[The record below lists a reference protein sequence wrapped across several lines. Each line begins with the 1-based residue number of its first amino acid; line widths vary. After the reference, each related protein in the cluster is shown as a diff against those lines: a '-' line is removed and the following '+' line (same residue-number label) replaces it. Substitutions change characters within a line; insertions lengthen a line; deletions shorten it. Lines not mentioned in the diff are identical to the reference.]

1 MSGSDE
7 CPGLFRNR
15 AGLFPHP
22 YDARKCQEGCV
33 SDIVPR
39 ISNAQKF
46 GWENMKSPRK
56 ITIHRVASTLLAA
69 AVFMWSAQ
77 GIAQDPPSAPVPKVP
92 QDSPAPPPAKSQDA
106 QTPSNQ
112 NQSDSQTTLKF
123 SVNYVFLPVTV
134 KDGGGRLVPDLTRNE
149 FRVLD
154 DNVEQRIEFFSA
166 EAFPLSVVV
175 LLDNDLK
182 AKDAEQVES
191 SLSAIVAGLSA
202 NDEAFVCRF
211 DSNFHPG
218 KGFTH
223 DQDKLL
229 TELHRTRLDKDRP
242 DVAPPAPGGPYTGPT
257 INGQSVTSPGAPP
270 TPPSTMVIGEKSTK
284 ALDDAVYEAA
294 QLLKDRGRDR
304 RKMIFLVSDG
314 ENGKGNRYTYGN
326 TVKELLRYG
335 VSVYSL
341 GVGGGFYERKF
352 SRLQSYAHDTGGD
365 VFYAAKRNSLEELY
379 SRVTEQARNQYTLGY
394 NPRGNDRAK
403 DYHTVEV
410 RVRRE
415 GLDVRTREG
424 YYSVTGPR

>member
-1 MSGSDE
+1 MRHRHRSS
-7 CPGLFRNR
+7 
-15 AGLFPHP
+15 H
-22 YDARKCQEGCV
+22 
-33 SDIVPR
+33 
-39 ISNAQKF
+39 SNAQKS

-56 ITIHRVASTLLAA
+56 ITAHWLAPVLLATA
-69 AVFMWSAQ
+69 ILVLPTRFA
-77 GIAQDPPSAPVPKVP
+77 AQDPPSAPVPKVP
-92 QDSPAPPPAKSQDA
+92 QDSPAPPPVKPQDA

-112 NQSDSQTTLKF
+112 SQSDSQTTLKF
-123 SVNYVFLPVTV
+123 AVNYVFLPVTV
-134 KDGGGRLVPDLTRNE
+134 KDSGGRLVPDLTRNE

-191 SLSAIVAGLSA
+191 SLSAILGGLSN

-211 DSNFHPG
+211 DMNFHPG
-218 KGFTH
+218 KGFTR

-229 TELHRTRLDKDRP
+229 TELHRTRLSTDRP
-242 DVAPPAPGGPYTGPT
+242 DVAGPDPGGPYAGPT
-257 INGQSVTSPGAPP
+257 INGQSAVSPGAPP
-270 TPPSTMVIGEKSTK
+270 AAASTMIIGDKSTK
-284 ALDDAVYEAA
+284 ALDDAVYEAS

-304 RKMIFLVSDG
+304 RKMIFLISDG
-314 ENGKGNRYTYGN
+314 ENGKTNHYTYGN

-365 VFYAAKRNSLEELY
+365 VFYAAKRNSLESLY

-415 GLDVRTREG
+415 GLSILTREG

>member
-1 MSGSDE
+1 MRHRHRSS
-7 CPGLFRNR
+7 
-15 AGLFPHP
+15 H
-22 YDARKCQEGCV
+22 
-33 SDIVPR
+33 
-39 ISNAQKF
+39 SNAQKS

-56 ITIHRVASTLLAA
+56 ITAHWLAPVLLATA
-69 AVFMWSAQ
+69 ILVLPTSFA
-77 GIAQDPPSAPVPKVP
+77 AQDPPSAPVPKVP
-92 QDSPAPPPAKSQDA
+92 QDSPAPPPVKPQDA

-112 NQSDSQTTLKF
+112 SQSDSQTTLKF
-123 SVNYVFLPVTV
+123 AVNYVFLPVTV
-134 KDGGGRLVPDLTRNE
+134 KDGEGRLVPDLTRNE

-166 EAFPLSVVV
+166 EAFPLSVIV

-191 SLSAIVAGLSA
+191 SLSAIIAGLSA

-218 KGFTH
+218 KGFTR

-242 DVAPPAPGGPYTGPT
+242 DVASPAPGGPFTVPT
-257 INGQSVTSPGAPP
+257 INGQSVTSPGSPP
-270 TPPSTMVIGEKSTK
+270 TAPSTMVIGEKSTK

-304 RKMIFLVSDG
+304 RKMIFLISDG
-314 ENGKGNRYTYGN
+314 ENGKGNRNTYGN
-326 TVKELLRYG
+326 TIKELLRYG

-352 SRLQSYAHDTGGD
+352 SRLQSYAHDSGGD
-365 VFYAAKRNSLEELY
+365 VFYAARRNSLEELY

-424 YYSVTGPR
+424 YYSVTAPR

>member
-1 MSGSDE
+1 MRQLYSGV
-7 CPGLFRNR
+7 L
-15 AGLFPHP
+15 L
-22 YDARKCQEGCV
+22 
-33 SDIVPR
+33 IL
-39 ISNAQKF
+39 NAQNS
-46 GWENMKSPRK
+46 GWENMKSLRK
-56 ITIHRVASTLLAA
+56 TKFLVLAPLLLACGLLCL
-69 AVFMWSAQ
+69 SGLLAQ
-77 GIAQDPPSAPVPKVP
+77 EPPAAPVPKVAPDAAKQNPRP
-92 QDSPAPPPAKSQDA
+92 QDSPIPPSQ
-106 QTPSNQ
+106 Q
-112 NQSDSQTTLKF
+112 NPTDSQSILKIN
-123 SVNYVFLPVTV
+123 VNYVFLPVTV
-134 KDGGGRLVPDLTRNE
+134 KDGDGHLVPDLTRGE
-149 FRVLD
+149 FRIFD
-154 DNVEQRIEFFSA
+154 DSVEQRLEFFSA

-182 AKDAEQVES
+182 TKDAEQVES
-191 SLSAIVAGLSA
+191 SLSAILAGLSG

-218 KGFTH
+218 KGFTR

-229 TELHRTRLDKDRP
+229 TELHRTRLSTDRP
-242 DVAPPAPGGPYTGPT
+242 DVAGPDPGGPYSGPT
-257 INGQSVTSPGAPP
+257 INGQSAVSPGAPP
-270 TPPSTMVIGEKSTK
+270 IAASTVIIGEKSTK
-284 ALDDAVYEAA
+284 ALDDAVYEAS

-304 RKMIFLVSDG
+304 RKMIFLISDG
-314 ENGKGNRYTYGN
+314 ENGKTNHYTYGN

-365 VFYAAKRNSLEELY
+365 VFYAAKRNSLESLY

-394 NPRGNDRAK
+394 NPRGNDKAK

-415 GLDVRTREG
+415 GLSILTREG

>member
-1 MSGSDE
+1 MRQLYSDV
-7 CPGLFRNR
+7 L
-15 AGLFPHP
+15 L
-22 YDARKCQEGCV
+22 
-33 SDIVPR
+33 IL
-39 ISNAQKF
+39 NAQNS
-46 GWENMKSPRK
+46 GWENMKSLRK
-56 ITIHRVASTLLAA
+56 TKFLILTPLLFASGLLCLSGLLA
-69 AVFMWSAQ
+69 Q
-77 GIAQDPPSAPVPKVP
+77 EPPAAPVPKVAPDAAKQNPPRP
-92 QDSPAPPPAKSQDA
+92 QDSQIPPSQ
-106 QTPSNQ
+106 Q
-112 NQSDSQTTLKF
+112 NPTDSQSILKIN
-123 SVNYVFLPVTV
+123 VNYVFLPVTV
-134 KDGGGRLVPDLTRNE
+134 KDGDGHLVPDLTRGE
-149 FRVLD
+149 FRIFD
-154 DNVEQRIEFFSA
+154 DSIEQRLEFFSA

-182 AKDAEQVES
+182 SKDAEQVES
-191 SLSAIVAGLSA
+191 SLSAILAGLSS

-218 KGFTH
+218 KGFTR

-229 TELHRTRLDKDRP
+229 TELHRTRLSTDRP
-242 DVAPPAPGGPYTGPT
+242 DVAGPDPGGPYSGPT
-257 INGQSVTSPGAPP
+257 INGQSAVSPGAPP
-270 TPPSTMVIGEKSTK
+270 IAASTVIIGEKSSK
-284 ALDDAVYEAA
+284 ALDDAVYEAS

-304 RKMIFLVSDG
+304 RKMIFLISDG
-314 ENGKGNRYTYGN
+314 ENGKTNHYTYGN

-365 VFYAAKRNSLEELY
+365 VFYAAKRNSLESLY

-394 NPRGNDRAK
+394 NPRGNDKAK

-415 GLDVRTREG
+415 GLSILTREG

>member
-1 MSGSDE
+1 
-7 CPGLFRNR
+7 
-15 AGLFPHP
+15 
-22 YDARKCQEGCV
+22 
-33 SDIVPR
+33 
-39 ISNAQKF
+39 
-46 GWENMKSPRK
+46 MKSPRK
-56 ITIHRVASTLLAA
+56 TKFLVLAPLLLA
-69 AVFMWSAQ
+69 SGLLCLSGLLAQ
-77 GIAQDPPSAPVPKVP
+77 EPPAAPVPKVAPDAAKQNPPRP
-92 QDSPAPPPAKSQDA
+92 QDSQIPPSQ
-106 QTPSNQ
+106 Q
-112 NQSDSQTTLKF
+112 NPTDSQSILKINV
-123 SVNYVFLPVTV
+123 SYVFLPVTV
-134 KDGGGRLVPDLTRNE
+134 KDGDGHLVPDLTRSE
-149 FRVLD
+149 FRIFD
-154 DNVEQRIEFFSA
+154 DSIEQRLEFFSA

-182 AKDAEQVES
+182 TKDAEQVES
-191 SLSAIVAGLSA
+191 SLSAILAGLSS

-218 KGFTH
+218 KGFTR

-229 TELHRTRLDKDRP
+229 TELHRTRLSTDRP
-242 DVAPPAPGGPYTGPT
+242 DVAGPDPGGPYSGPT
-257 INGQSVTSPGAPP
+257 INGQSAVSPGAPP
-270 TPPSTMVIGEKSTK
+270 IAASTVIIGEKSTK
-284 ALDDAVYEAA
+284 ALDDAVYEAS

-304 RKMIFLVSDG
+304 RKMIFLISDG
-314 ENGKGNRYTYGN
+314 ENGKTNHYTYGN

-365 VFYAAKRNSLEELY
+365 VFYAAKRNSLESLY

-394 NPRGNDRAK
+394 NPRGNDKAK

-415 GLDVRTREG
+415 GLSILTREG

>member
-1 MSGSDE
+1 MRQLYSDV
-7 CPGLFRNR
+7 L
-15 AGLFPHP
+15 L
-22 YDARKCQEGCV
+22 
-33 SDIVPR
+33 IL
-39 ISNAQKF
+39 NAQNS
-46 GWENMKSPRK
+46 GWENMKSLRK
-56 ITIHRVASTLLAA
+56 TNFLVLAPLLLVSGLLA
-69 AVFMWSAQ
+69 Q
-77 GIAQDPPSAPVPKVP
+77 EPPAAPVPKVAP
-92 QDSPAPPPAKSQDA
+92 DAAKQNPPRVQDSPIPPSQ
-106 QTPSNQ
+106 Q
-112 NQSDSQTTLKF
+112 NPTDSQSILKINV
-123 SVNYVFLPVTV
+123 SYVFLPVTV
-134 KDGGGRLVPDLTRNE
+134 KDGDGHLVPDLTRGE
-149 FRVLD
+149 FRVFD
-154 DNVEQRIEFFSA
+154 DSVEQRLEFFSA

-182 AKDAEQVES
+182 TKDAEQVES
-191 SLSAIVAGLSA
+191 SLSAILAGLSS

-218 KGFTH
+218 KGFTR

-229 TELHRTRLDKDRP
+229 TELHRTRLSTDRP
-242 DVAPPAPGGPYTGPT
+242 DVAGPDPGGPYSGPT
-257 INGQSVTSPGAPP
+257 INGQSAVSPGAPP
-270 TPPSTMVIGEKSTK
+270 IAASTVIIGEKSTK
-284 ALDDAVYEAA
+284 ALDDAVYEAS

-304 RKMIFLVSDG
+304 RKMIFLISDG
-314 ENGKGNRYTYGN
+314 ENGKTNHYTYGN

-365 VFYAAKRNSLEELY
+365 VFYAAKRNSLESLY

-394 NPRGNDRAK
+394 NPRGNDKAK

-415 GLDVRTREG
+415 GLSILTREG

>member
-1 MSGSDE
+1 MRQLYGDVLLILS
-7 CPGLFRNR
+7 
-15 AGLFPHP
+15 
-22 YDARKCQEGCV
+22 
-33 SDIVPR
+33 
-39 ISNAQKF
+39 AQNS
-46 GWENMKSPRK
+46 GWENMKSLRK
-56 ITIHRVASTLLAA
+56 TKFLVLAPLLLA
-69 AVFMWSAQ
+69 SGLLCLSGLLAQ
-77 GIAQDPPSAPVPKVP
+77 EPPAAPVPKVAPDAAKQNPPRP
-92 QDSPAPPPAKSQDA
+92 QDSQIPPSQ
-106 QTPSNQ
+106 Q
-112 NQSDSQTTLKF
+112 NPTDSQSILKIN
-123 SVNYVFLPVTV
+123 VNYVFLPVTV
-134 KDGGGRLVPDLTRNE
+134 KDGDGHLVPDLTRGE
-149 FRVLD
+149 FRIFD
-154 DNVEQRIEFFSA
+154 DSIEQRLEFFSA

-182 AKDAEQVES
+182 TKDAEQVES
-191 SLSAIVAGLSA
+191 SLSAILAGLSS

-218 KGFTH
+218 KGFTR

-229 TELHRTRLDKDRP
+229 TELHRTRLSTDRP
-242 DVAPPAPGGPYTGPT
+242 DVAGPDPGGPYSGPT
-257 INGQSVTSPGAPP
+257 INGQSAVSPGAPP
-270 TPPSTMVIGEKSTK
+270 IAASTVIIGEKSTK
-284 ALDDAVYEAA
+284 ALDDAVYEAS

-304 RKMIFLVSDG
+304 RKMIFLISDG
-314 ENGKGNRYTYGN
+314 ENGKTNHYTYGN

-365 VFYAAKRNSLEELY
+365 VFYAAKRNSLESLY

-394 NPRGNDRAK
+394 NPRGNDKAK

-415 GLDVRTREG
+415 GLSILTREG

>member
-1 MSGSDE
+1 
-7 CPGLFRNR
+7 
-15 AGLFPHP
+15 
-22 YDARKCQEGCV
+22 
-33 SDIVPR
+33 
-39 ISNAQKF
+39 
-46 GWENMKSPRK
+46 MKSLRK
-56 ITIHRVASTLLAA
+56 TKFLILTPLLLA
-69 AVFMWSAQ
+69 SGLLCLSGLLAQ
-77 GIAQDPPSAPVPKVP
+77 EPPAAPVPKVAPDAAKQNPPRP
-92 QDSPAPPPAKSQDA
+92 QDSQIPPSQ
-106 QTPSNQ
+106 Q
-112 NQSDSQTTLKF
+112 NPTDSQSILKIN
-123 SVNYVFLPVTV
+123 VNYVFLPVTV
-134 KDGGGRLVPDLTRNE
+134 KDGDGHLVPDLTRGE
-149 FRVLD
+149 FRIFD
-154 DNVEQRIEFFSA
+154 DSVEQRLEFFSA

-182 AKDAEQVES
+182 TKDAEQVES
-191 SLSAIVAGLSA
+191 SLSAILAGLSS

-218 KGFTH
+218 KGFTR

-229 TELHRTRLDKDRP
+229 TELHRTRLSTDRP
-242 DVAPPAPGGPYTGPT
+242 DVAGPDPGGPYSGPT
-257 INGQSVTSPGAPP
+257 INGQSAVSPGAPP
-270 TPPSTMVIGEKSTK
+270 IAASTVIIGEKSTK
-284 ALDDAVYEAA
+284 ALDDAVYEAS

-304 RKMIFLVSDG
+304 RKMIFLISDG
-314 ENGKGNRYTYGN
+314 ENGKTNHYTYDN

-365 VFYAAKRNSLEELY
+365 VFYAAKRNSLESLY

-394 NPRGNDRAK
+394 NPRGNDKAK

-415 GLDVRTREG
+415 GLSILTREG

>member
-1 MSGSDE
+1 MRQLYSNV
-7 CPGLFRNR
+7 L
-15 AGLFPHP
+15 L
-22 YDARKCQEGCV
+22 
-33 SDIVPR
+33 IL
-39 ISNAQKF
+39 NAQNS
-46 GWENMKSPRK
+46 GWENMKSLRK
-56 ITIHRVASTLLAA
+56 SKFLVLAPLLLA
-69 AVFMWSAQ
+69 SGLLCLSGLLAQ
-77 GIAQDPPSAPVPKVP
+77 EPPAAPVPKVAPDAAKQNPPRP
-92 QDSPAPPPAKSQDA
+92 QDSQIPPSQ
-106 QTPSNQ
+106 Q
-112 NQSDSQTTLKF
+112 NPTDSQSILKIN
-123 SVNYVFLPVTV
+123 VNYVFLPVTV
-134 KDGGGRLVPDLTRNE
+134 KDGDGHLVPDLTRGE
-149 FRVLD
+149 FRIFD
-154 DNVEQRIEFFSA
+154 DSVEQRLEFFSA

-182 AKDAEQVES
+182 TKDAEQVES
-191 SLSAIVAGLSA
+191 SLSAILAGLSS

-218 KGFTH
+218 KGFTR

-229 TELHRTRLDKDRP
+229 TELHRTRLSTDRP
-242 DVAPPAPGGPYTGPT
+242 DVAGPDPGGPYSGPT
-257 INGQSVTSPGAPP
+257 INGQSAVSPGAPP
-270 TPPSTMVIGEKSTK
+270 IAASTVIIGEKSTK
-284 ALDDAVYEAA
+284 ALDDAVYEAS

-304 RKMIFLVSDG
+304 RKMIFLISDG
-314 ENGKGNRYTYGN
+314 ENGKTNHYTYGN

-365 VFYAAKRNSLEELY
+365 VFYAAKRNSLESLY

-394 NPRGNDRAK
+394 NPRGNDKAK

-415 GLDVRTREG
+415 GLSILTREG